1 MSKAIIITYTG
12 LESSDLIR
20 QNIASAMYPLMAKGT
35 TVDIVTL
42 NDEELAKAIVKVA
55 VKPVVRQAAKEI
67 SKYDA
72 AANVLI
78 EMFPKESFHDMI
90 GATDMENFRRN
101 CILKVYTIV
110 DKTVKS
116 KDDKA
121 LISAIKIIAETEGF
135 NERLTDKNK
144 SINPLVILE
153 LKSITSHFKL

>member
-20 QNIASAMYPLMAKGT
+20 QNIASAMYPLITKGT

-55 VKPVVRQAAKEI
+55 VKPVAKEI

-78 EMFPKESFHDMI
+78 EMFPKESFHDII